1 MPSLR
6 KVSGEK
12 LLKILCNKFGF
23 HVLRQRGSHV
33 SIAKETVNGK
43 IGTVI
48 PMHSELK
55 IGTLGAIIKQAQIS
69 EEDISEL
76 IQMISSLQAY

>member
-1 MPSLR
+1 MLIMPSLR

-23 HVLRQRGSHV
+23 IVLRQRGSHV
-33 SIAKETVNGK
+33 SVSKETPYGK

-48 PMHSELK
+48 PMHKELK
-55 IGTLGAIIKQAQIS
+55 IGTLKGILKQARIN
-69 EEDISEL
+69 EDEIIEFL
-76 IQMISSLQAY
+76 

>member
-1 MPSLR
+1 MPELR

-23 HVLRQRGSHV
+23 KFLRQRGSHV
-33 SIAKETVNGK
+33 VIAKETPFGK

-48 PMHSELK
+48 PMHKELK
-55 IGTLGAIIKQAQIS
+55 IGTLRGILKQANIS
-69 EEDISEL
+69 EEEISEFL
-76 IQMISSLQAY
+76 

>member
-1 MPSLR
+1 MAQLR

-23 HVLRQRGSHV
+23 SILRQRGSHV
-33 SIAKETVNGK
+33 VISKISSLEK

-48 PMHSELK
+48 PMHKELK
-55 IGTLGAIIKQAQIS
+55 IGTLKGILKQAQIK
-69 EEDISEL
+69 EKEIAEFL
-76 IQMISSLQAY
+76 